1 MSPDAG
7 AYFSDCSVEKT
18 TSHFGRSVPKGRE
31 VEKSIKK
38 QISRLAYGSLEMTVG
53 IVLYKAFSRFLR
65 AIRKESCMDYF
76 NYRNGGLFAE
86 QVAVEK
92 IAAEVGTPV
101 YIYSKATFLEHLRRI
116 QQAYRE
122 LDAMICYSVKACGN
136 INILK
141 FLAEAGS
148 GFDIVSGGELYRVLQ
163 AGGDPSKI
171 VYAGVGKTD
180 AEIIEA
186 LNADIAY
193 FNIESEAEL
202 ENLIRLA
209 KQEGKN
215 PRAALRV
222 NPDIEYKTHAY
233 LATGKKETK
242 FGVDIERAI
251 KVFADFGK
259 NGAVN
264 LYAIHVHLGTGGKK
278 IDPYVE
284 AVRKIL
290 PLIDQLRHRG
300 HTIEALDL
308 GGGYG
313 ADYESDTV
321 PSAADYAAG
330 VLPLLKNRNLKL
342 ILEPGKSIAANA
354 AILLTRVLY
363 TKQGG
368 SKKFVIVDAG
378 MNDLIRPALYDAF
391 HFIWPAKAEQRFVP
405 PRRSKDLQLAGSEV
419 VDVVGPIC
427 ESTDF
432 FAKDRPLPPVKRGDL
447 LSIFTAGAYGFSMSS
462 NYNARPRPAEVLVDG
477 DKFSIIRKRETYE
490 DLIAPER

>member
-1 MSPDAG
+1 
-7 AYFSDCSVEKT
+7 
-18 TSHFGRSVPKGRE
+18 
-31 VEKSIKK
+31 
-38 QISRLAYGSLEMTVG
+38 
-53 IVLYKAFSRFLR
+53 
-65 AIRKESCMDYF
+65 MDYF
-76 NYRNGGLFAE
+76 NYKNGGLFAE
-86 QVAVEK
+86 QVAIEK

-101 YIYSKATFLEHLRRI
+101 YIYSKATFREHLRRI

-122 LDAMICYSVKACGN
+122 LDATICYSVKACGN

-163 AGGDPSKI
+163 AGGDPSEI

-186 LNADIAY
+186 LSAGIAY
-193 FNIESEAEL
+193 FNVESEDEL
-202 ENLIRLA
+202 ENLIRLV
-209 KQEGKN
+209 KQEKGKIEN

-233 LATGKKETK
+233 LTTGKKETK

-259 NGAVN
+259 NGVVN
-264 LYAIHVHLGTGGKK
+264 LCAIHVHLGSSGKK

-284 AVRKIL
+284 AVKKVL
-290 PLIDQLRHRG
+290 PLIDQLRRRG
-300 HTIEALDL
+300 HTVEALDL

-330 VLPLLKNRNLKL
+330 ILPLLKNRNLKL

-354 AILLTRVLY
+354 AILVTRVLY

-391 HFIWPAKAEQRFVP
+391 HFIWPARVEQKFVP
-405 PRRSKDLQLAGSEV
+405 PRRSRDLQLAGTEV

-427 ESTDF
+427 ENADF

-447 LSIFTAGAYGFSMSS
+447 ISIFTAGAYGFSMSS

-490 DLIAPER
+490 NLTALEK

>member
-1 MSPDAG
+1 VA
-7 AYFSDCSVEKT
+7 V
-18 TSHFGRSVPKGRE
+18 
-31 VEKSIKK
+31 
-38 QISRLAYGSLEMTVG
+38 
-53 IVLYKAFSRFLR
+53 
-65 AIRKESCMDYF
+65 RKEICMDYF
-76 NYRNGGLFAE
+76 NYKEGSLFAE

-122 LDAMICYSVKACGN
+122 LDTMICYSVKACGN

-141 FLAEAGS
+141 SLAKAGS

-171 VYAGVGKTD
+171 VFAGVGKTD
-180 AEIIEA
+180 TEIIDA
-186 LNADIAY
+186 LNAGIAY

-209 KQEGKN
+209 KQETGKSEIRN
-215 PRAALRV
+215 PKSEIPRAALRV

-233 LATGKKETK
+233 LATGEKETK
-242 FGVDIERAI
+242 FGVDIERAL
-251 KVFADFGK
+251 KVFADFGN
-259 NGAVN
+259 NGVVN
-264 LYAIHVHLGTGGKK
+264 LCAIHVHLGSSGKK

-290 PLIDQLRHRG
+290 PLIDQLRKRG
-300 HTIEALDL
+300 HTIEVLDL

-330 VLPLLKNRNLKL
+330 VLPLLKNRNLNL

-391 HFIWPAKAEQRFVP
+391 HFIWPAKVEQRFVP
-405 PRRSKDLQLAGSEV
+405 PRRSRDLQLAGTDV

-427 ESTDF
+427 ENADF

-447 LSIFTAGAYGFSMSS
+447 ISIFTAGAYGFTMSS
-462 NYNARPRPAEVLVDG
+462 NYNARPRPPETIVDG
-477 DKFSIIRKRETYE
+477 DKFSIIRKRESYE
-490 DLIAPER
+490 DLIALEK